1 MRYFL
6 CFFNHCIFCRQTEV
20 ELKKKHDQ
28 SSNSRKKIVG
38 GHGRW
43 LAWRAKKGSNHLHW
57 NALSNA
63 LFSATAAWLKPPLS
77 RTKIIDLIQ
86 SKDLFRIHR
95 NFLDFAEFSSRIRP
109 WHWFHT
115 RFISRGMCDK
125 WNVKNLYSALSCTT
139 SSGRISSFLGTTAK
153 VMTSASTEDW
163 RINCTTS
170 SWGKSLTFSPFTAT
184 MRSPCLK
191 PAASALEAVFT

>member
-1 MRYFL
+1 MSDLRNFCERVTLKKMRYFL

-125 WNVKNLYSALSCTT
+125 WNVKNL
-139 SSGRISSFLGTTAK
+139 
-153 VMTSASTEDW
+153 
-163 RINCTTS
+163 
-170 SWGKSLTFSPFTAT
+170 SLFCFI
-184 MRSPCLK
+184 MYNFFWENL
-191 PAASALEAVFT
+191 LVFRHHRKGNDVGIHRGLTN

>member
-86 SKDLFRIHR
+86 SKDLFRIYR

-115 RFISRGMCDK
+115 RLFPEECVINEMSRIFIL
-125 WNVKNLYSALSCTT
+125 LYHVQLL
-139 SSGRISSFLGTTAK
+139 LG
-153 VMTSASTEDW
+153 E
-163 RINCTTS
+163 
-170 SWGKSLTFSPFTAT
+170 SPRF
-184 MRSPCLK
+184 
-191 PAASALEAVFT
+191 